1 MALHLVQLGEP
12 RAFEDRREVVQRLGY
27 LMRILHSLQGRYEGA
42 QFVRRIIDAIILF
55 VRKFDTCTPKRE
67 SGASQSLS
75 NESVK
80 QEDLISQ
87 VLEVI
92 KNGLAAEVILD

>member
-1 MALHLVQLGEP
+1 MALHLVQLSGP
-12 RAFEDRREVVQRLGY
+12 QVFEDKREVVQRLGY

-42 QFVRRIIDAIILF
+42 QFVTRIIDAIILF
-55 VRKFDTCTPKRE
+55 VRKFDTYKRE

-75 NESVK
+75 KETVR
-80 QEDLISQ
+80 QEDLINQ

>member
-27 LMRILHSLQGRYEGA
+27 LMRILHSLQDRYEGA

-55 VRKFDTCTPKRE
+55 VRKFDTPKRG

-75 NESVK
+75 NEIVK